1 MMNYPNLY
9 IVGAPKAGTTSLYHY
24 LNQHPD
30 IAIPEK
36 EPRFFIKDSIQN
48 ISEADPIKPYLLR
61 SSVLDELAYTNLY
74 ANKSEKIKCDA
85 STQYLYHHH
94 EVIPKIKQLMD
105 GKSPKI
111 LILLRN
117 PIERAFSNYS
127 HNYSTYE
134 NLDFMHAL
142 EQESERISKGFNSF
156 WHYKGL
162 STYAESVKAY
172 KDAFKEVKVVFF
184 EDFVNDID
192 KSLVDIFD
200 FLEVDSSFKVSHFMI
215 NKKSTGAPKS
225 KKLNAILQSSS
236 KFSLIKKILHNT
248 IGEQKTKLIR
258 ELIMRKNLSK
268 SKISLNESL
277 KSNLE
282 SYFVEDIAQLK
293 KILPEHNIGWL
304 NNGTNS

>member
-24 LNQHPD
+24 LSQHPD
-30 IAIPEK
+30 IVIPDK
-36 EPRFFIKDSIQN
+36 EPRFFLKDSIQN

-61 SSVLDELAYTNLY
+61 SSILDEISYTNLY

-85 STQYLYHHH
+85 STQYLYHHK
-94 EVIPKIKQLMD
+94 EVIPKIKQLKN
-105 GKSPKI
+105 GSSPKI

-127 HNYSTYE
+127 HNYLTFE
-134 NLDFMHAL
+134 NLDFKHAL

-156 WHYKGL
+156 WHYMGL
-162 STYAESVKAY
+162 STYADSVKAY
-172 KDAFKEVKVVFF
+172 KDAFNEVKVVFF

-200 FLEVDSSFKVSHFMI
+200 FLEVDNTFKVSHFMI

-225 KKLNAILQSSS
+225 KKLNTILQSSS
-236 KFSLIKKILHNT
+236 KFNLIKKILHKT

-268 SKISLNESL
+268 SKISLDESF

-293 KILPEHNIGWL
+293 KILPEHNIGWF
-304 NNGTNS
+304 NNGKNT

>member
-1 MMNYPNLY
+1 MMSYPNLY

-24 LNQHPD
+24 LSQHPD
-30 IAIPEK
+30 IAIPDK

-85 STQYLYHHH
+85 STQYLYHHD
-94 EVIPKIKQLMD
+94 EVITKIKQLKD
-105 GKSPKI
+105 IRSPKI

-117 PIERAFSNYS
+117 PVERAFSNYS
-127 HNYSTYE
+127 HNFSTYE
-134 NLDFMHAL
+134 NLDFKHAL
-142 EQESERISKGFNSF
+142 EKESERISKGFNSF

-172 KDAFKEVKVVFF
+172 KDAFKHVKVVFF
-184 EDFVNDID
+184 EDFVKDID

-200 FLEVDSSFKVSHFMI
+200 FLEVDSNFKVSHFMI

-225 KKLNAILQSSS
+225 KKLNTILQSSS
-236 KFSLIKKILHNT
+236 KFSIIKKILHKT

-268 SKISLNESL
+268 SKISLDESL
-277 KSNLE
+277 KFDLE
-282 SYFVEDIAQLK
+282 SYFVKDIAQLK
-293 KILPEHNIGWL
+293 KILPEHNISW
-304 NNGTNS
+304 

>member
-1 MMNYPNLY
+1 MNYPNLY

-24 LNQHPD
+24 LSQHPD
-30 IAIPEK
+30 ISIPDK
-36 EPRFFIKDSIQN
+36 EPRFFIKESIQ
-48 ISEADPIKPYLLR
+48 SVSDEDPIKPYLLR
-61 SSVLDELAYTNLY
+61 SSVLDEAAYTNLY
-74 ANKSEKIKCDA
+74 ANKREKIKCDA
-85 STQYLYHHH
+85 STQYLYHYRD
-94 EVIPKIKQLMD
+94 VIPKIKQLE
-105 GKSPKI
+105 GVKSPKI

-117 PIERAFSNYS
+117 PIDRAFSNYS
-127 HNYSTYE
+127 HNYSTFE
-134 NLDFMHAL
+134 NLDFEQAL

-162 STYAESVKAY
+162 STYADSVKAY
-172 KDAFKEVKVVFF
+172 KDAFKEVKIIFF

-200 FLEVDSSFKVSHFMI
+200 FLEVDNSFKVSHFMI

-236 KFSLIKKILHNT
+236 KFNIIKTILHNT

-268 SKISLNESL
+268 SKISLDESL

-304 NNGTNS
+304 NNGKNS

>member
-1 MMNYPNLY
+1 MMSYPNLY

-24 LNQHPD
+24 LSQHPD
-30 IAIPEK
+30 IAIPDK

-85 STQYLYHHH
+85 STQYLYHHD
-94 EVIPKIKQLMD
+94 EVITKIKQLKD
-105 GKSPKI
+105 IRSPKI

-117 PIERAFSNYS
+117 PVERAFSNYS
-127 HNYSTYE
+127 HNFSTYE
-134 NLDFMHAL
+134 NLDFKHAL
-142 EQESERISKGFNSF
+142 EKESERISKGFNSF

-172 KDAFKEVKVVFF
+172 KDAFNQVKVVFF
-184 EDFVNDID
+184 EDFINDID

-200 FLEVDSSFKVSHFMI
+200 FLEVDSNFKVSHFMI

-225 KKLNAILQSSS
+225 KKLNTILQSSS
-236 KFSLIKKILHNT
+236 KFSIIKKILHKT

-268 SKISLNESL
+268 SKISLDESL
-277 KSNLE
+277 KFDLE
-282 SYFVEDIAQLK
+282 SYFVKDIAQLK
-293 KILPEHNIGWL
+293 KILPEHNISW
-304 NNGTNS
+304 

>member
-1 MMNYPNLY
+1 MSYPNLY

-30 IAIPEK
+30 IAIPDK
-36 EPRFFIKDSIQN
+36 EPRFFIKDTIQ
-48 ISEADPIKPYLLR
+48 SVSDKDPIKPYLLR
-61 SSVLDELAYTNLY
+61 SSVLDEITYTNLY
-74 ANKSEKIKCDA
+74 TNRNEKIKCDA
-85 STQYLYHHH
+85 STQYLYHHN
-94 EVIPKIKQLMD
+94 EVISKIKQL
-105 GKSPKI
+105 KNNRSPKI
-111 LILLRN
+111 LIILRN

-127 HNYSTYE
+127 HNYSTFE
-134 NLDFMHAL
+134 NLNFEHAL
-142 EQESERISKGFNSF
+142 EQEKYRISEGYNSF
-156 WHYKGL
+156 WYYKGL

-172 KDAFKEVKVVFF
+172 KDAFKQVKVVFF
-184 EDFVNDID
+184 EDFVNNID

-200 FLEVDSSFKVSHFMI
+200 FLEVDNNFKVSHFMI

-225 KKLNAILQSSS
+225 KKINTILQSSS
-236 KFSLIKKILHNT
+236 KFKFIKKILHNT

-268 SKISLNESL
+268 SKISLDEFL

-282 SYFVEDIAQLK
+282 SYFVEDIEKLK
-293 KILPEHNIGWL
+293 KILPEHDIDWL

>member
-1 MMNYPNLY
+1 M
-9 IVGAPKAGTTSLYHY
+9 
-24 LNQHPD
+24 
-30 IAIPEK
+30 
-36 EPRFFIKDSIQN
+36 F
-48 ISEADPIKPYLLR
+48 
-61 SSVLDELAYTNLY
+61 
-74 ANKSEKIKCDA
+74 
-85 STQYLYHHH
+85 
-94 EVIPKIKQLMD
+94 
-105 GKSPKI
+105 
-111 LILLRN
+111 
-117 PIERAFSNYS
+117 
-127 HNYSTYE
+127 
-134 NLDFMHAL
+134 
-142 EQESERISKGFNSF
+142 
-156 WHYKGL
+156 
-162 STYAESVKAY
+162 
-172 KDAFKEVKVVFF
+172 FF

-236 KFSLIKKILHNT
+236 KFSLIKKILHIT

>member
-1 MMNYPNLY
+1 MNYPNLY

-24 LNQHPD
+24 LSQHPD
-30 IAIPEK
+30 IAIPDK
-36 EPRFFIKDSIQN
+36 EPRFFIKESIQN
-48 ISEADPIKPYLLR
+48 ISDADPIKPYLLR
-61 SSVLDELAYTNLY
+61 SSVLDELAYTKLY

-85 STQYLYHHH
+85 STQYLYHHD
-94 EVIPKIKQLMD
+94 EVITKIKQL
-105 GKSPKI
+105 KEIKPPKI

-117 PIERAFSNYS
+117 PVERAFSNYS
-127 HNYSTYE
+127 HNFSTYE
-134 NLDFMHAL
+134 NLDFKHAL
-142 EQESERISKGFNSF
+142 EKESERISKGFNSF

-172 KDAFKEVKVVFF
+172 KDAFKHVKVVFF
-184 EDFVNDID
+184 EEFVKDID

-200 FLEVDSSFKVSHFMI
+200 FLEVDSNFKVSHFMI

-225 KKLNAILQSSS
+225 KKLNTILQSSS
-236 KFSLIKKILHNT
+236 KFSIIKKILHNT

-268 SKISLNESL
+268 SKISLDESL
-277 KSNLE
+277 KFDLE
-282 SYFVEDIAQLK
+282 SYFIDDIAQLK

-304 NNGTNS
+304 DNGTYS

>member
-1 MMNYPNLY
+1 MNYPNFY

-24 LNQHPD
+24 LSQHPD
-30 IAIPEK
+30 ISIPDK
-36 EPRFFIKDSIQN
+36 EPRFFIKETIQ
-48 ISEADPIKPYLLR
+48 SVSDEDPIKPYLLR
-61 SSVLDELAYTNLY
+61 SSVLDEIAYTNLY

-94 EVIPKIKQLMD
+94 EVIPKIKQLKVD
-105 GKSPKI
+105 KSPKF

-117 PIERAFSNYS
+117 PVERAFSNYS
-127 HNYSTYE
+127 HNFSSFE
-134 NLDFMHAL
+134 NLDFKHAL

-156 WHYKGL
+156 WYYKGL
-162 STYAESVKAY
+162 SIYADSVKAY
-172 KDAFKEVKVVFF
+172 KDAFKQVKVIFF

-200 FLEVDSSFKVSHFMI
+200 FLEVDNSFKVSHFMI

-225 KKLNAILQSSS
+225 KKINTILQSSS
-236 KFSLIKKILHNT
+236 KFSFIKKILHNT

-258 ELIMRKNLSK
+258 ELVMRKNLSK
-268 SKISLNESL
+268 SKITLDESL

-282 SYFVEDIAQLK
+282 SYFVDDIAQLK

-304 NNGTNS
+304 NNGKNS

>member
-1 MMNYPNLY
+1 MNYPNLY

-24 LNQHPD
+24 LSQHPD
-30 IAIPEK
+30 IAIPDK
-36 EPRFFIKDSIQN
+36 EPRFFIKETIQ
-48 ISEADPIKPYLLR
+48 SVSDKDPIKPYLLR
-61 SSVLDELAYTNLY
+61 SSILDEIAYTNLY
-74 ANKSEKIKCDA
+74 AKKNEKIKCDA
-85 STQYLYHHH
+85 STQYLYHHN
-94 EVIPKIKQLMD
+94 EVIPKIKQLKD

-111 LILLRN
+111 LIILRN
-117 PIERAFSNYS
+117 PIQRAFSNYS
-127 HNYSTYE
+127 HNYLTFE
-134 NLDFMHAL
+134 KLDFKHAL
-142 EQESERISKGFNSF
+142 EKEKYRISKGFNSF
-156 WHYKGL
+156 WYYKGL
-162 STYAESVKAY
+162 STYSDSVKAY
-172 KDAFKEVKVVFF
+172 IDAFQQVKVIFF

-200 FLEVDSSFKVSHFMI
+200 FLEVDNSFKVSHFMI

-225 KKLNAILQSSS
+225 KKINTFLQSSS
-236 KFSLIKKILHNT
+236 KFSFFKKILHNT

-268 SKISLNESL
+268 SKISLDESL

-293 KILPEHNIGWL
+293 KILPQHNIGWL

>member
-1 MMNYPNLY
+1 MNYPNLY

-24 LNQHPD
+24 LSQHPE
-30 IAIPEK
+30 IVIPDK

-48 ISEADPIKPYLLR
+48 ISEKDPIKPYLLR

-74 ANKSEKIKCDA
+74 DNKSEKIKCDA
-85 STQYLYHHH
+85 STQYLYHHS
-94 EVIPKIKQLMD
+94 EVIPKIQQLKD
-105 GKSPKI
+105 GNSPKI

-117 PIERAFSNYS
+117 PVDRAFSNYS
-127 HNYSTYE
+127 HNFSTFE
-134 NLDFMHAL
+134 NLDFKHAL

-162 STYAESVKAY
+162 STYADSVKAY
-172 KDAFKEVKVVFF
+172 KDAFKEVKVIFF

-200 FLEVDSSFKVSHFMI
+200 FLEVDNSFTVSHFMI

-225 KKLNAILQSSS
+225 KKLNTILQSSS
-236 KFSLIKKILHNT
+236 RFSLIKKILHNT

-268 SKISLNESL
+268 SKISLDESL

-282 SYFVEDIAQLK
+282 FYFMKDIAQLK
-293 KILPEHNIGWL
+293 KILPEHNIGWF
-304 NNGTNS
+304 NNGENS